1 MFFKM
6 FYEIKKYEIILKLN
20 VRLSLIKMKIF
31 ILNI

>member
-6 FYEIKKYEIILKLN
+6 FYEIKKYEIILKLK